1 MSTNWS
7 EGIRPGFIGSKNI
20 FAKIKPN
27 QNIYIETGAW
37 RGAGIKWAIENFNKV
52 HSIELWEEYYNNMVE
67 LFKDN
72 NKVHMHLGDSR
83 TKLPELLSKID
94 EKCFI
99 FLDAHGDINE
109 TGLNPLYEE
118 IKEIGNQNI
127 KNHIIVIDDL
137 RRIGDPTDLCWGKI
151 SVDELKRLLSEVNKD
166 YKIFEYNDMIIA
178 ATEEDLVDNIEN

>member
-1 MSTNWS
+1 MSTNWT
-7 EGIRPGFIGSKNI
+7 EGVRPGFIGSKNI

-52 HSIELWEEYYNNMVE
+52 HSIELWEEYYNNMGE

-72 NKVHMHLGDSR
+72 NKVHMLLGESR

-118 IKEIGNQNI
+118 IKEIDQQIETEAAAEPEGEGEDQYQSFVPKGKGNSKFMKEDIKLKKDMNDIMKTVLAEPQN
-127 KNHIIVIDDL
+127 
-137 RRIGDPTDLCWGKI
+137 
-151 SVDELKRLLSEVNKD
+151 
-166 YKIFEYNDMIIA
+166 
-178 ATEEDLVDNIEN
+178 

>member
-1 MSTNWS
+1 MSTNWT
-7 EGIRPGFIGSKNI
+7 EGVRPGFIGSKNI

-137 RRIGDPTDLCWGKI
+137 RRIGDPTDLC
-151 SVDELKRLLSEVNKD
+151 
-166 YKIFEYNDMIIA
+166 
-178 ATEEDLVDNIEN
+178 